1 MSKSTHSSWQAVLQ
15 KIIQIPGERQRLI
28 SALAINQL
36 TLDRWLKNLTQ
47 PNRTNLSALVHNVPP
62 EFHDELLDALR
73 ADNLEFDN
81 HVVDTEEGHISAD
94 FYIEVLDLRAGIM
107 EGKRNREIIDA
118 VLNQALVQLDPLRQG
133 MAITIA
139 QCMPPRSDGII
150 HSLRE
155 RSGRGTPPWPSD
167 LESLSIFLGMESLA
181 GVVVQNQHS
190 TSIDDLSK
198 QDLLPAIQDEYE
210 VSAAAVPLLYEGNI
224 AGCLLASS
232 TVAEHF
238 TRQCMELMEEFANL
252 LTVGMEPATFYP
264 QSQVHLGTVL
274 YESADKQREVIH
286 TFRDRLQ
293 QLIRSTQSRAPIKY
307 AEAEERVWAELEEEI
322 IAG

>member
-1 MSKSTHSSWQAVLQ
+1 MSKPSHSSWQAVLQ

-47 PNRTNLSALVHNVPP
+47 PNRTNLSALVHYAPL
-62 EFHDELLDALR
+62 EFHDELLEALR
-73 ADNLEFDN
+73 ADNLEFDSLA
-81 HVVDTEEGHISAD
+81 VDTEEGHISAD
-94 FYIEVLDLRAGIM
+94 FYVEILDLRAGIM
-107 EGKRNREIIDA
+107 EGKRNRETIEA

-139 QCMPPRSDGII
+139 QCMPPCPDGII

-155 RSGRGTPPWPSD
+155 HAGRGTSPWTSD
-167 LESLSIFLGMESLA
+167 LESLSIFLGLESLA
-181 GVVVQNQHS
+181 GVAVQYQRS

-210 VSAAAVPLLYEGNI
+210 ASAAAVPLLYEGNI

-238 TRQCMELMEEFANL
+238 SRQRMELMEEFANL

-264 QSQVHLGTVL
+264 QGQIYLGTVR
-274 YESADKQREVIH
+274 YRSAERQREIIH

-293 QLIRSTQSRAPIKY
+293 NLIRSTQSHAPIKY
-307 AEAEERVWAELEEEI
+307 AEAEERVWAELEAEI
-322 IAG
+322 IAD